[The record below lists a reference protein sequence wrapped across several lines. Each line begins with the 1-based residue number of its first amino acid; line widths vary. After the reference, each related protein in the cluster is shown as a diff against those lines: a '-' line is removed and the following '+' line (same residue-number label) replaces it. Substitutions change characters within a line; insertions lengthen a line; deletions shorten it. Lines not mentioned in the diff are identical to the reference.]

1 MALLDIFTT
10 QVKNKANELARY
22 RTEEEDIMRKIRILM
37 NSLSE
42 FWKGESMEALVANF
56 NEKQVSMEEMLRLLQ
71 QFSDL
76 ANEAA
81 DKAVS
86 IDQQLAGMLRAVM
99 R

>member
-1 MALLDIFTT
+1 
-10 QVKNKANELARY
+10 
-22 RTEEEDIMRKIRILM
+22 MRKIRILM